1 MTKKKILTQT
11 SKHEQD
17 RFKGK
22 VDNSEAAKHLYVLR
36 TIYLNSV
43 NERVITER
51 EIYKKD

>member
-11 SKHEQD
+11 SKQQD